1 MNDNWKSLAAI
12 PDLGA
17 FDHIA
22 LLVQDLGTET
32 EMYRSVYGAGISA
45 TEDNPHYGVSSV
57 FVDLG
62 YARLR
67 LLQPHGRDSAITGLV
82 APHDWAGIH
91 HVCYKVDDIEQVRD
105 RLRSEGCRPLSEDEF
120 KRSAQ
125 GKLIVFLRP
134 SGGRG
139 PLIKL
144 EQR

>member
-1 MNDNWKSLAAI
+1 MNDNWKSKAGSK
-12 PDLGA
+12 DLGA

-22 LLVQDLGTET
+22 LLVEDIETET

-45 TEDNPHYGVSSV
+45 TEENRQYGISSV

-67 LLQPHGRDSAITGLV
+67 LLQPHGHDSAVTGLM
-82 APHDWAGIH
+82 APHDWAGVH
-91 HVCYKVDDIEQVRD
+91 HVCYKVDDIVQMRD
-105 RLRSEGCRPLSEDEF
+105 RLRDEGCRPLSEDEF